1 MNVWLAK
8 LKVGQKLLLLVSI
21 ILLCLVGVKINSLS
35 ILEKNLYQD
44 RELKTRDIVDATSA
58 VLQRF
63 HQLEQAGELT
73 RPEAQQQALEIIKMM
88 RYDGEQYLWIHDME
102 PVMIMHPFS
111 TALVGKNIG
120 QTKDAHGLRLFT
132 EMNRVVKAKGSG
144 YITYMWVKPG
154 ESEAMEKISYVKG
167 FKPWGWVLGS
177 GIYVDDVK
185 SIYWQEASSAI
196 LLLIVILAVLITI
209 SMFIARSITTSVE
222 ALNHIMLKVAA
233 TNDLTLRAKV
243 ASKDEIGYM
252 ANVFNDM
259 LTEFQEVVKK
269 VTHTTITLS
278 ADAEQLSK
286 VTYDTNEGVERQHQE
301 IDMVATAMN
310 EMSATVEDVA
320 RNTANAANAAEAAF
334 AETHKGIGTVKTAEQ
349 AVTHLAREVEK
360 ASQVINGLE
369 SDCANIGSI
378 LDVIRGIS
386 EQTNLLALNAAIEAA
401 RAGEQGRGFAV
412 VADEVRVLA
421 MRTQD
426 SVAEIEDMITRLQ
439 TGSRN
444 AVVVMN
450 EEKQRAASSVQHIL
464 EVVDALSNIDKTVET
479 IKESSLQI
487 ATAAEQQS
495 AVANEMNQ
503 NIVNINSMAD
513 VTTNGT
519 KETDEATSHLNSLA
533 KELKEE
539 TDKFTV

>member
-1 MNVWLAK
+1 M
-8 LKVGQKLLLLVSI
+8 
-21 ILLCLVGVKINSLS
+21 
-35 ILEKNLYQD
+35 
-44 RELKTRDIVDATSA
+44 
-58 VLQRF
+58 
-63 HQLEQAGELT
+63 
-73 RPEAQQQALEIIKMM
+73 
-88 RYDGEQYLWIHDME
+88 
-102 PVMIMHPFS
+102 
-111 TALVGKNIG
+111 
-120 QTKDAHGLRLFT
+120 
-132 EMNRVVKAKGSG
+132 
-144 YITYMWVKPG
+144 
-154 ESEAMEKISYVKG
+154 
-167 FKPWGWVLGS
+167 
-177 GIYVDDVK
+177 
-185 SIYWQEASSAI
+185 
-196 LLLIVILAVLITI
+196 
-209 SMFIARSITTSVE
+209 
-222 ALNHIMLKVAA
+222 
-233 TNDLTLRAKV
+233 
-243 ASKDEIGYM
+243 
-252 ANVFNDM
+252 
-259 LTEFQEVVKK
+259 
-269 VTHTTITLS
+269 
-278 ADAEQLSK
+278 
-286 VTYDTNEGVERQHQE
+286 
-301 IDMVATAMN
+301 
-310 EMSATVEDVA
+310 
-320 RNTANAANAAEAAF
+320 
-334 AETHKGIGTVKTAEQ
+334 KTAEQ

-479 IKESSLQI
+479 IKESSIQI

-495 AVANEMNQ
+495 AVASEMNQ

-519 KETDEATSHLNSLA
+519 KETDEATCHLNSLA